1 MEDTYNTILEPSEGN
16 FKDRG
21 SKFHAFAYPVYN
33 EDQIK
38 SIQQEL
44 RKEYYD
50 ARHHCFAW
58 RLGADKDRYRAN
70 DDGEP
75 SNSSGMPIL
84 GQIQSFDLSNILVV
98 VIRYFGGTKLGIPG
112 LINAYRTATAEAI
125 KSAEI
130 ITKTV
135 NDFYKVNF
143 SYAAMNDVMKII
155 KDENIINTD
164 QVFELEC
171 SLIINVRKKEIT
183 DIISKLKKINS
194 VKLEYLKTE

>member
-1 MEDTYNTILEPSEGN
+1 VEDTYNTILEPSEGN